1 LIRRRLRE
9 IADIVGGRP
18 VGDRARA
25 GHDEPEDPEVHGVGT
40 DTRATLTGRLFVA
53 IPGDRHDGHDH
64 LEAARDA
71 GATAALVES
80 RFLDGGG
87 RLPEGLPG
95 IAVAE
100 IRPALAALARDHRR
114 RLRGVV
120 IGITGS
126 SGKTTIR
133 SMAERVLAELGP
145 GTASIR
151 SFNNDLGVPL
161 TILEAREDDRWV
173 LLEIG
178 TNAPGEIGHLAGIA
192 DPAIG
197 ILSGVGRAHLGGFG
211 SEAAIAAEKAA
222 LIDAVAKNAGTA
234 IVNVDA
240 EVIAEE
246 IAGRRAAGGSIVT
259 YGEAGSADRRLLDR
273 SVRSGG
279 GQTIELGD
287 FTGDVGLDGR
297 HNAINA
303 IAVVELARLLGVADA
318 DIARR
323 LAELEPPPMRFVRH
337 VVNGIEVVD
346 DTYNANPESMRASL
360 ETFTEISTTAT
371 RRIAVLGG
379 MRELGT
385 RSASLHEAVGAV
397 AANVSDEIVLVGGDD
412 VAAIGRGARNAGFEG
427 GLHQVADGDAAATL
441 LAEHVAAGDAIL
453 FKGSRAVG
461 LDKVVVS
468 ILENWEARG

>member
-1 LIRRRLRE
+1 MIRRRLLE
-9 IADIVGGRP
+9 VADIVGGRP
-18 VGDRARA
+18 IGDRGRD
-25 GHDEPEDPEVHGVGT
+25 GHADGFDPEVHGVGT
-40 DTRATLTGRLFVA
+40 DTRAALAGRLFVA

-64 LEAARDA
+64 LEAARAA
-71 GATAALVES
+71 GAAAALVES
-80 RFLDGGG
+80 AFLDRGGT
-87 RLPEGLPG
+87 LPEGLPG
-95 IAVAE
+95 VAVAS
-100 IRPALAALARDHRR
+100 IRPALAALARDHRK

-161 TILEAREDDRWV
+161 TLLEAREDDRWV

-178 TNAPGEIGHLAGIA
+178 TNAPGEIAQLAAIA
-192 DPAIG
+192 DPTIG
-197 ILSGVGRAHLGGFG
+197 VLSGVGRAHLGGFG

-222 LIDAVAKNAGTA
+222 LIDAVGGNAGTT

-240 EVIAEE
+240 EVITGE
-246 IAGRRAAGGSIVT
+246 ISRRRAAGVSIVT
-259 YGEAGSADRRLLDR
+259 YGESIAADRRLLKR
-273 SVRSGG
+273 SARPDG
-279 GQTIELGD
+279 GQTIELDD
-287 FTGDVGLDGR
+287 FIGDVGLDGR

-303 IAVVELARLLGVADA
+303 VAVVELGRRLGVADP

-323 LAELEPPPMRFVRH
+323 LAALEPPPMRFVRH
-337 VVNGIEVVD
+337 VVDGIEVVD

-360 ETFTEISTTAT
+360 EAFAEISIRAT

-379 MRELGT
+379 MRELGA
-385 RSASLHEAVGAV
+385 RSTSLHEAVGAV
-397 AANVSDEIVLVGGDD
+397 AARTSDELLLVGGDD
-412 VAAIGRGARNAGFEG
+412 AAAIGRGARDAGFEG
-427 GLHQVADGDAAATL
+427 VLNQVPDRDAAAVL
-441 LAEHVAAGDAIL
+441 LAGHVAVGDAIL
-453 FKGSRAVG
+453 LKGSRAVG
-461 LDKVVVS
+461 LEKVVVS

>member
-1 LIRRRLRE
+1 MIRRRLVE
-9 IADIVGGRP
+9 IVDIVDGRP
-18 VGDRARA
+18 VGAR
-25 GHDEPEDPEVHGVGT
+25 GRDGRHDHGNPEVHGVGT
-40 DTRATLTGRLFVA
+40 DTRATLNGRLFVA
-53 IPGDRHDGHDH
+53 ISGDRHDGHDH
-64 LEAARDA
+64 LEAARAA

-80 RFLDGGG
+80 AFLDRGGT
-87 RLPEGLPG
+87 LPEGLPG
-95 IAVAE
+95 IAVTS
-100 IRPALAALARDHRR
+100 IRPALAALARAHRR
-114 RLRGVV
+114 RLQGVV
-120 IGITGS
+120 IAITGS
-126 SGKTTIR
+126 SGKTTMR

-178 TNAPGEIGHLAGIA
+178 TNAPGEIARLAGIA
-192 DPAIG
+192 DPMLG

-222 LIDAVAKNAGTA
+222 LIDAVAKNAGTT

-240 EVIAEE
+240 EVINGE
-246 IAGRRAAGGSIVT
+246 ISRRRAAGVSIVT
-259 YGEAGSADRRLLDR
+259 CGESTAADRRLLNR
-273 SVRSGG
+273 SVRAGG
-279 GQTIELGD
+279 GQIIELDD

-303 IAVVELARLLGVADA
+303 IAVVELARRLGVADA

-323 LAELEPPPMRFVRH
+323 LGELEPPPMRFVRH
-337 VVNGIEVVD
+337 VVGGIEIVD
-346 DTYNANPESMRASL
+346 DSYNANPESMRASL
-360 ETFTEISTTAT
+360 ETFAEISTAAV
-371 RRIAVLGG
+371 RRIVVLGG

-385 RSASLHEAVGAV
+385 RSTSLHEAVGAV
-397 AANVSDEIVLVGGDD
+397 AAKASDEIVLVGGDAA
-412 VAAIGRGARNAGFEG
+412 AAIGRGARDAGFEG
-427 GLHQVADGDAAATL
+427 GLHQVADGEAAITL
-441 LAEHVAAGDAIL
+441 LAGHVVVGDAIL

>member
-1 LIRRRLRE
+1 MIRRRLRE

>member
-1 LIRRRLRE
+1 MIRRRLLE
-9 IADIVGGRP
+9 VADIVGGRP
-18 VGDRARA
+18 IGDRGRD
-25 GHDEPEDPEVHGVGT
+25 GHADGFDPEVHGVGT
-40 DTRATLTGRLFVA
+40 DTRAALAGRLFVA

-64 LEAARDA
+64 LEAARAA
-71 GATAALVES
+71 GAAAALVES
-80 RFLDGGG
+80 AFLDRGGT
-87 RLPEGLPG
+87 LPEGLPG
-95 IAVAE
+95 VAVAS
-100 IRPALAALARDHRR
+100 IRPALAALARDHRK

-161 TILEAREDDRWV
+161 TLLEAREDDRWV

-178 TNAPGEIGHLAGIA
+178 TNAPGEIAQLAAIA
-192 DPAIG
+192 DPTIG
-197 ILSGVGRAHLGGFG
+197 VLSGVGRAHLGGFG

-222 LIDAVAKNAGTA
+222 LIDAVGGNAGTT

-240 EVIAEE
+240 EVITGE
-246 IAGRRAAGGSIVT
+246 ISRRRAAGVSIVT
-259 YGEAGSADRRLLDR
+259 YGESIAADRRLLKR
-273 SVRSGG
+273 SARPDG
-279 GQTIELGD
+279 GQTIELDD
-287 FTGDVGLDGR
+287 FIGDVGLDGR

-303 IAVVELARLLGVADA
+303 VAVVELGRRLGVADP

-323 LAELEPPPMRFVRH
+323 LAALEPPPMRFVRH
-337 VVNGIEVVD
+337 VVDGIEVVD

-360 ETFTEISTTAT
+360 EAFAEISIRAT

-379 MRELGT
+379 MRELGA
-385 RSASLHEAVGAV
+385 RSTSLHEAVGAV
-397 AANVSDEIVLVGGDD
+397 AARTSDELLLVGGDD
-412 VAAIGRGARNAGFEG
+412 AAAIGRGARDAGFEG
-427 GLHQVADGDAAATL
+427 VLNQVPDRDAAAVL
-441 LAEHVAAGDAIL
+441 LAGHVAAGDAIL
-453 FKGSRAVG
+453 LKGSRAVG
-461 LDKVVVS
+461 LEKVVVS

>member
-1 LIRRRLRE
+1 MIRRRLRE

-40 DTRATLTGRLFVA
+40 DTRATLAGRLFVA

-87 RLPEGLPG
+87 KLPEGLPG

-100 IRPALAALARDHRR
+100 IRPALAALARDHRH

-246 IAGRRAAGGSIVT
+246 IAGRRAAGGAIVT
-259 YGEAGSADRRLLDR
+259 YGDAGAADRRLLDR

-303 IAVVELARLLGVADA
+303 IAVVELARRLGVADA

-360 ETFTEISTTAT
+360 ETFAEISTTAT

-468 ILENWEARG
+468 ILETWEARG

>member
-1 LIRRRLRE
+1 MIRRRLLE
-9 IADIVGGRP
+9 VADIVGGRP
-18 VGDRARA
+18 VGDPDRDA
-25 GHDEPEDPEVHGVGT
+25 HDGLQDPDVHGVGT
-40 DTRATLTGRLFVA
+40 DTRTTLTGRLFIA

-64 LEAARDA
+64 LEAARAA
-71 GATAALVES
+71 GAAAALVES
-80 RFLDGGG
+80 GYLDQGG
-87 RLPEGLPG
+87 RMPEGLPG

-114 RLRGVV
+114 RLDGVV

-161 TILEAREDDRWV
+161 TILEADEADRWV

-178 TNAPGEIGHLAGIA
+178 TNAPGEIAHLAGIA
-192 DPAIG
+192 DPTICV
-197 ILSGVGRAHLGGFG
+197 LTGVGRAHLGGFG
-211 SEAAIAAEKAA
+211 SEAAIAAEKSA
-222 LIDAVAKNAGTA
+222 LIDAVAGNAGTA
-234 IVNVDA
+234 IVNADA
-240 EVIAEE
+240 EVMAPE
-246 IAGRRAAGGSIVT
+246 ISGRRAAGASIVT
-259 YGEAGSADRRLLDR
+259 YGESVAVDRSLVHR
-273 SVRSGG
+273 SVRPGG
-279 GQTIELGD
+279 GQTIDLGD
-287 FTGDVGLDGR
+287 FRCELGLDGR

-303 IAVVELARLLGVADA
+303 IAVVELARSLGVADA

-337 VVNGIEVVD
+337 VVGGVEIVD

-360 ETFTEISTTAT
+360 ETFAEVSSAAN

-385 RSASLHEAVGAV
+385 RSTALHEAVGAV
-397 AANVSDEIVLVGGDD
+397 AARTLDEIVVVGGEDA
-412 VAAIGRGARNAGFEG
+412 VAIGRGARDAGFEG
-427 GLHQVADGDAAATL
+427 VLHEVADGDAATAL
-441 LAEHVAAGDAIL
+441 LAGQISFGDAIL
-453 FKGSRAVG
+453 FKGSRSVG
-461 LDKVVVS
+461 LEKVVVS
-468 ILENWEARG
+468 ILESLEARG

>member
-1 LIRRRLRE
+1 MIRRRLRE

-64 LEAARDA
+64 LEAARDV

-87 RLPEGLPG
+87 KLPEGLPG

-178 TNAPGEIGHLAGIA
+178 TNAPGEIAHLAGIA
-192 DPAIG
+192 DPTIG

-211 SEAAIAAEKAA
+211 SEAAIVAEKVA

-259 YGEAGSADRRLLDR
+259 YGDAGAADRRLLDR

-303 IAVVELARLLGVADA
+303 IAVVELARRLGVADV

-360 ETFTEISTTAT
+360 ETFAEISTGAT
-371 RRIAVLGG
+371 RRISVLGG

-385 RSASLHEAVGAV
+385 RSASLHEQVGAV

-412 VAAIGRGARNAGFEG
+412 VAAIGRGVRNAGFEG

-441 LAEHVAAGDAIL
+441 LAEHVATGDAIL

-468 ILENWEARG
+468 ILKIWEARG

>member
-1 LIRRRLRE
+1 MIRRRLRE

-71 GATAALVES
+71 GATAALVQS

-468 ILENWEARG
+468 ILEYWEARG

>member
-1 LIRRRLRE
+1 MIRRRLLE

-18 VGDRARA
+18 VGAR
-25 GHDEPEDPEVHGVGT
+25 GRHDELVNPEVHGVGT
-40 DTRATLTGRLFVA
+40 DTRATLIGRLFLA

-64 LEAARDA
+64 LEAARAA

-80 RFLDGGG
+80 AFLDGGG
-87 RLPEGLPG
+87 TLPEGLPG
-95 IAVAE
+95 VAVAG
-100 IRPALAALARDHRR
+100 IRPALAALARDHRK

-120 IGITGS
+120 IGVTGS

-133 SMAERVLAELGP
+133 SMAEQVLAELGP

-161 TILEAREDDRWV
+161 TLLEAAEDDRWV

-192 DPAIG
+192 DPAVG
-197 ILSGVGRAHLGGFG
+197 ILAGVGRAHLGGFG
-211 SEAAIAAEKAA
+211 SEAAIAAEKSA
-222 LIDAVAKNAGTA
+222 LIDAVAKNAGTT

-240 EVIAEE
+240 EVIIGE
-246 IAGRRAAGGSIVT
+246 IADRRAAGMSIVT
-259 YGEAGSADRRLLDR
+259 YGDTASADRRLLDR

-279 GQTIELGD
+279 GQRIEIGD
-287 FTGDVGLDGR
+287 FTGDLGLDGR

-303 IAVVELARLLGVADA
+303 IAVVELARRLGVPDA

-323 LAELEPPPMRFVRH
+323 LGMLEPPPMRFVRH
-337 VVNGIEVVD
+337 VVGGVEVVD
-346 DTYNANPESMRASL
+346 DTCNANPESMRASL
-360 ETFTEISTTAT
+360 ETFAEIASTAA

-385 RSASLHEAVGAV
+385 RSASLHEGVGV
-397 AANVSDEIVLVGGDD
+397 AAAAASDELVLVGDD
-412 VAAIGRGARNAGFEG
+412 AAAIGRGARHAGFEG
-427 GLHQVADGDAAATL
+427 VLHQVADGDAATAL
-441 LAEHVAAGDAIL
+441 LAGRISAGDAIL

-461 LDKVVVS
+461 LEKVVMS
-468 ILENWEARG
+468 ILESLEARG

>member
-1 LIRRRLRE
+1 MIRRRLRE

-71 GATAALVES
+71 GATAALVQS

-222 LIDAVAKNAGTA
+222 LIGAVAKNAGTA

>member
-1 LIRRRLRE
+1 MIRRRLRE

-468 ILENWEARG
+468 ILEYWEARG

>member
-1 LIRRRLRE
+1 MIRRRLLE
-9 IADIVGGRP
+9 IADIIGGRP
-18 VGDRARA
+18 VGDRGRD
-25 GHDEPEDPEVHGVGT
+25 GRDGQEDPEVHGVGT
-40 DTRATLTGRLFVA
+40 DTRTALVGRLFIA

-64 LEAARDA
+64 LEAARAA

-80 RFLDGGG
+80 AFLDGGG

-161 TILEAREDDRWV
+161 TLLEAREDDRWV

-178 TNAPGEIGHLAGIA
+178 TNAPGEIARLAAIA
-192 DPAIG
+192 DPTIG
-197 ILSGVGRAHLGGFG
+197 VLSGVGRAHLGGFG

-222 LIDAVAKNAGTA
+222 LIDAVGDNAGTT

-240 EVIAEE
+240 EVITGE
-246 IAGRRAAGGSIVT
+246 ISRRRAAGVSIVT
-259 YGEAGSADRRLLDR
+259 YGESAAADRRLLKR
-273 SVRSGG
+273 SARPDG
-279 GQTIELGD
+279 GQTIELDD

-303 IAVVELARLLGVADA
+303 VAVVELARRLGVADP

-323 LAELEPPPMRFVRH
+323 LAALEPPPMRFVRH
-337 VVNGIEVVD
+337 VVDGIEVVD

-360 ETFTEISTTAT
+360 ETFAEISIRAT

-379 MRELGT
+379 MRELGA
-385 RSASLHEAVGAV
+385 RSTSLHEAVGAV
-397 AANVSDEIVLVGGDD
+397 AARTSDELLLVGGDD
-412 VAAIGRGARNAGFEG
+412 AAAIGRGARDAGFEG
-427 GLHQVADGDAAATL
+427 VLKQVPDRDAAAAL
-441 LAEHVAAGDAIL
+441 LAGHVAVGDAIL
-453 FKGSRAVG
+453 LKGSRAVG
-461 LDKVVVS
+461 LEKVVVS